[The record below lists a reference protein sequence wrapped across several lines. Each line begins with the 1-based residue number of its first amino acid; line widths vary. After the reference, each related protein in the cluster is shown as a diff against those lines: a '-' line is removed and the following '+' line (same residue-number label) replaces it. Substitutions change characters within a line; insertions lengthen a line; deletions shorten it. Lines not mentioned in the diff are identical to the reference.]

1 MRMAPIAMSFGFLLT
16 ILGIVLISLAD
27 TKSLTAL
34 IPSYVGIALILLGM
48 LARSEKL
55 RMHAMH
61 VAALL
66 GLVGLIGGLVMGI
79 LGLVRDRPATVW
91 GGSLAMAALCGAFLA
106 LCVRSFIAARR
117 ARKMREGA

>member
-1 MRMAPIAMSFGFLLT
+1 MAPVAMSFGFLLT
-16 ILGIVLISLAD
+16 ILGIVLFSLAG

-34 IPSYVGIALILLGM
+34 IPSYLGIALAILGL

-66 GLVGLIGGLVMGI
+66 GLVGLLGGVVMGI
-79 LGLVRDRPATVW
+79 VGLVHERPATVW
-91 GGSLAMAALCGAFLA
+91 GGSLAMAALCPAFLV

-117 ARKMREGA
+117 ARKQSERA